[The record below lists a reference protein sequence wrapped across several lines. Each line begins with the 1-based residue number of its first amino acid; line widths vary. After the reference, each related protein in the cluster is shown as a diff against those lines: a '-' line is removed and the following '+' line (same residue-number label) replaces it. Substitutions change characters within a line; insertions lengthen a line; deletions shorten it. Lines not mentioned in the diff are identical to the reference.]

1 MRAMTGSERD
11 QLIGP
16 LLKAVSRS
24 FYLTLRVL
32 PPALRPAISLAYL
45 LARASDTIADTKVV
59 PRDRRRDLLVRFREQ
74 FERGVRADD
83 LCRIQSDLAP
93 RQSLPAEKVLLEKLG
108 PCFEMLATL
117 PEGDRQR
124 IGELLGV
131 ITRGQEDD
139 LVKFPGETE
148 RELAAFDTDAQLD
161 DYTYAV
167 AGCVGEFWTKTC
179 VARLPALGGW
189 NAAEMTALGIRF
201 GKGLQ
206 LTNILRDIPK
216 DLRIGRCYLPRER
229 LAEAGLQ
236 PADLLSTAATAKFQ
250 PLYHRY
256 LDRTLEHLD
265 CGWRYTL
272 AIPAA
277 ERRLRLA
284 CAWPI
289 LIGLKTLALL
299 RRRADL
305 LDPGRHIMIFRGKV
319 YWILLKSLA
328 IGGNDAAMDAWYRRL
343 RTEAG
348 VGRAS
353 RTANQ

>member
-1 MRAMTGSERD
+1 MTSSERD

-32 PPALRPAISLAYL
+32 PPVLRPAISLAYL

-59 PRDRRRDLLVRFREQ
+59 PRERRRELLVRFREQ

-83 LCRIQSDLAP
+83 LRLIQSDLAP

-108 PCFEMLATL
+108 ACFEMLASL
-117 PEGDRQR
+117 PEGDQR
-124 IGELLGV
+124 RIAELLGV
-131 ITRGQEDD
+131 ITRGQEHD
-139 LVKFPGETE
+139 LVKFPGESD

-167 AGCVGEFWTKTC
+167 AGCVGEFWTKMC
-179 VARLPALGGW
+179 VAHLPSLGGW
-189 NAAEMTALGIRF
+189 DAAAMIALGIRF

-216 DLRIGRCYLPRER
+216 DLRIGRCYIPRER
-229 LAEAGLQ
+229 LSEAGLQ

-250 PLYHRY
+250 PLYHDY

-299 RRRADL
+299 RRRTDL
-305 LDPGRHIMIFRGKV
+305 LDPHRHIMIFRGKV
-319 YWILLKSLA
+319 YWIVFKSLVLCR
-328 IGGNDAAMDAWYRRL
+328 NDAAMNAWYRRL
-343 RTEAG
+343 RAEAAG
-348 VGRAS
+348 G
-353 RTANQ
+353 QP